1 METKATQYRDSLS
14 HFNDIDAHVAE
25 YDDIENRNH
34 FMKLATR
41 LFLDSRRNKGK
52 FIRIK

>member
-1 METKATQYRDSLS
+1 MDKKSLYKDSQE
-14 HFNDIDAHVAE
+14 HYDRIDEHVKK

-41 LFLDSRRNKGK
+41 LFLDSRRNKGN
-52 FIRIK
+52 FTRIK

>member
-1 METKATQYRDSLS
+1 MKKKSLYTDSED
-14 HFNDIDAHVAE
+14 HYKEIDKHILE

-34 FMKLATR
+34 FLKLATR
-41 LFLDSRRNKGK
+41 AFLASRRNKGK

>member
-1 METKATQYRDSLS
+1 MEKKSLYTDSQE
-14 HFNDIDAHVAE
+14 HYDRIDAHVKE

-41 LFLDSRRNKGK
+41 LFLESRRNKGK